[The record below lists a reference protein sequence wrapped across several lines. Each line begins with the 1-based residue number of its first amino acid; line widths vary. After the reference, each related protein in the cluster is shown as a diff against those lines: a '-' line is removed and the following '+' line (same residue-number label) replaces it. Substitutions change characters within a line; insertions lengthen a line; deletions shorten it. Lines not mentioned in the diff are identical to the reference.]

1 MTTAREALSRLRA
14 LADPVRAAHA
24 QRYFK
29 TGPGEYAEGDRFLGV
44 TVPNTRRVLR
54 ESTIDL
60 ETAVTLLESE
70 WHEARLLAVLAMVRL
85 YQKGTPEARRKVFDA
100 YLLHTRTIDNW
111 DLVDSSASQIVGP
124 ELCGKGGKALAKLAR
139 SKLVWERRIAAIAT
153 FHALR
158 SGDPSDSLAIAELL
172 VDDDHDLIHK
182 AVGWMLRELDQR
194 CGRDHLRDFLR
205 VHSKTMPRTMLRYAI
220 EHLPPAERKRW
231 MERAPITPGASSPR
245 GPSRAR
251 RRRARPVS

>member
-14 LADPVRAAHA
+14 FADPVRAAHA

-54 ESTIDL
+54 ESAIDL
-60 ETAVTLLESE
+60 ENAVTLLESK

-85 YQKGTPEARRKVFDA
+85 YQTGTPEARRDVFAA
-100 YLLHTRTIDNW
+100 YLRHTRRIDNW

-158 SGDPSDSLAIAELL
+158 EGDPTDSLVIAELL
-172 VDDDHDLIHK
+172 VDDEHDLIHK
-182 AVGWMLRELDQR
+182 AVGWMLREMDQR
-194 CGRDHLRDFLR
+194 CGREHLRRFLGK
-205 VHSKTMPRTMLRYAI
+205 HAKTMPRTALRYAI
-220 EHLPPAERKRW
+220 EKLDPAERKRW
-231 MERAPITPGASSPR
+231 MTR
-245 GPSRAR
+245 
-251 RRRARPVS
+251 